1 MIDRR
6 SFIKAAA
13 PLALGLHSIAR
24 GQMPV
29 ERGRFSDE
37 DVPYAREG
45 FLKLVNQERA
55 AAKLNSLELDELA
68 SRVAAEHALDMVKL
82 QFLSHWGSDGR
93 KPYHR
98 YSSAGGTDAVQE
110 NVSSAENIQS
120 VATDGVLRD
129 LRDMHISML
138 LEVPPNDGHRKTILF
153 PFHTH
158 VGFGFALKEYS
169 LRLVELYV
177 ARYVQIEP
185 FVKQSKPKSTVV
197 VTGRLLNAS
206 HFLNGVDIFY
216 EPLAAPPEI
225 DWLRAPRTVS
235 LPSVFVRQRP
245 KAPLGTRYTDG
256 STGDF
261 DWDRSGRFLV
271 RAKLFKEEPGIYTI
285 VFWVRRAPADKG
297 FPGAQVCILGI

>member
-29 ERGRFSDE
+29 ERGRFSEE
-37 DVPYAREG
+37 DVPYAREA

-55 AAKLNSLELDELA
+55 AAKLNGLELDELA
-68 SRVAAEHALDMVKL
+68 SRVAAEHALDMAKG

-98 YSSAGGTDAVQE
+98 YSFAGGTDAVQE
-110 NVSSAENIQS
+110 NVSSAENVQS
-120 VATDGVLRD
+120 VATYGVLRD
-129 LRDMHISML
+129 LRDMHTSML
-138 LEVPPNDGHRKTILF
+138 LEVPPNDGHRKAILF

-169 LRLVELYV
+169 LRLVELYL

-185 FVKQSKPKSTVV
+185 FVKQAKPKSTVV

-206 HFLNGVDIFY
+206 HFLNGVDVFY
-216 EPLAAPPEI
+216 EPLPAPPEI
-225 DWLRAPRTVS
+225 DWLRTPRTVS
-235 LPSVFVRQRP
+235 LPTVLVRQRP

-261 DWDRSGRFLV
+261 DWDRNGYFRV
-271 RAKLFKEEPGIYTI
+271 RAKLFNAEPGIYTI
-285 VFWVRRAPADKG
+285 VFWVRRTPVDKG
-297 FPGAQVCILGI
+297 FPGAQVCILGM